1 MLNAVFSPFQCY
13 GLQDYVSGAIE
24 EVLTLADVY
33 VAREN
38 GIDIPYPEPRVKTGL
53 RVNNRGDSIS
63 SGLRK
68 LLLRLTFSDY

>member
-13 GLQDYVSGAIE
+13 GLQDYVLGAIE

-38 GIDIPYPEPRVKTGL
+38 GIDIPYPEPRVKNGI
-53 RVNNRGDSIS
+53 RG
-63 SGLRK
+63 
-68 LLLRLTFSDY
+68 

>member
-1 MLNAVFSPFQCY
+1 MIDHDKNVGQLRLMLNAVFSPFQCY

-38 GIDIPYPEPRVKTGL
+38 GIDIPYPEPRVKNGIK
-53 RVNNRGDSIS
+53 G
-63 SGLRK
+63 
-68 LLLRLTFSDY
+68 